1 MDVQDERLR
10 ARDEDPRKIWK
21 LTPMDLKSYSRWY
34 DYSRARDAMF
44 EATDK
49 PETPW
54 FVVDANDKRRARL
67 NLISHLLSQVPYEE
81 MPREPVKFPKHQEQG
96 DYVEPDYDYRYIPEV
111 Y

>member
-1 MDVQDERLR
+1 
-10 ARDEDPRKIWK
+10 
-21 LTPMDLKSYSRWY
+21 
-34 DYSRARDAMF
+34 MF
-44 EATDK
+44 EATDT

-81 MPREPVKFPKHQEQG
+81 VPREPVKLPKRQAQG
-96 DYVEPDYDYRYIPEV
+96 DYVEPDYDHRYIPEV